1 MGTTLYAFIGALNL
15 DSSLN
20 NTTYKSLLTLLPFI
34 FLDSEYY
41 PLLKQECLKI
51 LEEKKTADKAS
62 IIRFPELFRV
72 SKQGFKVKTFSIN
85 DCFDYPG
92 KLFNI
97 HEFDI
102 RNEESY
108 EKLVAYIKDLENRRK
123 HKLINIIFSEEN
135 FNNPT

>member
-15 DSSLN
+15 DSNLS

-34 FLDSEYY
+34 FLDSEYS
-41 PLLKQECLKI
+41 PLLKQECLKV
-51 LEEKKTADKAS
+51 LEEKKTTDKAS

-72 SKQGFKVKTFSIN
+72 SKEGFKVKTFSMN

-135 FNNPT
+135 FTNST

>member
-15 DSSLN
+15 DSSLS

-34 FLDSEYY
+34 FLDSEYN

-51 LEEKKTADKAS
+51 LEEQKMTDKAS

-72 SKQGFKVKTFSIN
+72 SKEGFKVKTFSMN

-135 FNNPT
+135 FTNPT

>member
-15 DSSLN
+15 DSNLS

-34 FLDSEYY
+34 FLDSEYS
-41 PLLKQECLKI
+41 PLLKQECLKV
-51 LEEKKTADKAS
+51 LEEKKTTDKAN

-72 SKQGFKVKTFSIN
+72 SKEGFKVKTFSMN

-108 EKLVAYIKDLENRRK
+108 EKLVDYIKDLENRRK

-135 FNNPT
+135 FNNAT